1 MKNNSFLNKRV
12 KIISK
17 HFTATAFRSS
27 DVYIESQGWFIF
39 GGLSDLETSQKLVGV
54 DSKWEKGPD
63 NIAKNIQGQCVV
75 KVDSIRPKLS
85 D

>member
-1 MKNNSFLNKRV
+1 L
-12 KIISK
+12 
-17 HFTATAFRSS
+17 ATAFLSS

-39 GGLSDLETSQKLVGV
+39 GGRNDLETSQKLVGV

-63 NIAKNIQGQCVV
+63 NIAKNIEGQCAV
-75 KVDSIRPKLS
+75 KVNSIRPKLS